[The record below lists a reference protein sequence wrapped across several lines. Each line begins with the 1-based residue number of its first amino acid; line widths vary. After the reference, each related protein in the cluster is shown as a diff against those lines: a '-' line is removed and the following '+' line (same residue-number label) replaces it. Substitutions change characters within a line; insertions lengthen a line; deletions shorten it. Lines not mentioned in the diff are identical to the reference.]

1 MYTYL
6 KGMIDPAITS
16 SDSMSD
22 LARRPKLRTFLQSH
36 TKSSHYS
43 FSVVKCTSERCDVC
57 FTRRLPAD
65 VILAHLP
72 DPVPQADGEHYK
84 QFQVRIGLAHCA
96 HSRWCAWQ
104 CTQGT
109 SSNVINFLT
118 KKCDPLVLR
127 IFSSHCYKCN
137 KWNQSTTDIWHI
149 WLR

>member
-1 MYTYL
+1 
-6 KGMIDPAITS
+6 
-16 SDSMSD
+16 MSD

-84 QFQVRIGLAHCA
+84 QFQVCIGLLTALIQAGVH
-96 HSRWCAWQ
+96 
-104 CTQGT
+104 G
-109 SSNVINFLT
+109 NV
-118 KKCDPLVLR
+118 PRELVPM
-127 IFSSHCYKCN
+127 
-137 KWNQSTTDIWHI
+137 
-149 WLR
+149 